1 MTTETTSGTAWM
13 DIVALAQHLDCSCS
27 SIRRWVRL
35 QQFPRPTRFGRRV
48 LRWRRS
54 DIEQWL
60 SEQGTEDHGL

>member
-1 MTTETTSGTAWM
+1 MTTETTSGQWL
-13 DIVALAQHLDCSCS
+13 DIQALAQHLNCSAS

-35 QQFPRPTRFGRRV
+35 GQFPRPARLGRRV
-48 LRWRRS
+48 LRWRRT